1 MILLL
6 ASLALLAQDTVS
18 YSKPESWLCRPGRPD
33 ACAIDLRATVL
44 QGNGSTSTEK
54 WTAAKNPPIDCF
66 YVYPTVSRDTT
77 DVSDMVAGDE
87 ERNVVGQQFARFGSQ
102 CRLFAPL
109 YRQVTLRG
117 LQKRL
122 AAPATA
128 ALNRG
133 VSYDDVASAWAHYLA
148 HDNNGRGVVLI
159 GHSQGSYVL
168 EELIK
173 REIDGKASQR
183 LIVSAVLLGA
193 SIAVPVGKDVGG
205 AFQSMAL
212 CRRDD
217 QVGCVITFGSF
228 RSTLPPSARALFG
241 RVAGAGM
248 EAGCTNPAAL
258 GGGSGALHAY
268 FSTTGSLIVGS
279 APKSHR
285 WLPQDAPLGTPFVS
299 VPGLLTAECINDANG
314 SRLSITVHPD
324 SADPRADDIP
334 GDIGPGT
341 PAQAQ
346 WGLHLIDVNLSMGNL
361 IEIVTHQ
368 LAAYRARQK
377 H

>member
-1 MILLL
+1 MILVL
-6 ASLALLAQDTVS
+6 ATIALFAQDSV
-18 YSKPESWLCRPGRPD
+18 YAKPESWLCRPTRSD
-33 ACAIDLRATVL
+33 ACAVDLTTTVL

-54 WTAAKNPPIDCF
+54 WAASKKPPIDCF

-87 ERNVVGQQFARFGSQ
+87 ERDVVRQQFARFASQ
-102 CRLFAPL
+102 CRPFAPL

-122 AAPATA
+122 AAPARVP
-128 ALNRG
+128 LNRG
-133 VSYDDVASAWAHYLA
+133 VSYDDVASAWAYYLA

-173 REIDGKASQR
+173 REIDGKPVQR
-183 LIVSAVLLGA
+183 LIVSAMLLGA
-193 SIAVPVGKDVGG
+193 NIAVPVGKDVGG

-212 CRRDD
+212 CRQPD
-217 QVGCVITFGSF
+217 QVGCVITYGSF
-228 RSTLPPSARALFG
+228 RSTVPPSERALFG

-258 GGGSGALHAY
+258 GGGSAPLRAY
-268 FSTTGSLIVGS
+268 FSATGSLIIGA

-285 WLPQDAPLGTPFVS
+285 WLAQDAPLGTPFVS

-314 SRLSITVHPD
+314 ARLTITVHPD

-334 GDIGPGT
+334 GDIGTGSPL
-341 PAQAQ
+341 QAQ

-361 IEIVTHQ
+361 IEIVGRQ
-368 LAAYRARQK
+368 SKAYHAGKK

>member
-1 MILLL
+1 MMFLL
-6 ASLALLAQDTVS
+6 AAVALLAQDSVYT
-18 YSKPESWLCRPGRPD
+18 KPESWLCRPGRAD
-33 ACAIDLRATVL
+33 ACAVDLTTTVL
-44 QGNGSTSTEK
+44 QGSGSTSVEK
-54 WTAAKNPPIDCF
+54 WTAAKNPSIDCF
-66 YVYPTVSRDTT
+66 YVYPTVSRDTS

-87 ERNVVGQQFARFGSQ
+87 ERDVVRQQFARFGSQ
-102 CRLFAPL
+102 CRVFAPL

-133 VSYDDVASAWAHYLA
+133 VSYDDVALAWAYYLA

-159 GHSQGSYVL
+159 GHSQGAILL

-173 REIDGKASQR
+173 REIDGKAQQR
-183 LIVSAVLLGA
+183 SIVSAVLLGA
-193 SIAVPVGKDVGG
+193 NIAVPKGKDVGG

-212 CRRDD
+212 CRKPD
-217 QVGCVITFGSF
+217 QVGCVITYGSF
-228 RSTLPPSARALFG
+228 RNTLPPSARALFG

-258 GGGSGALHAY
+258 GGGSGALRAY
-268 FSTTGSLIVGS
+268 FSATSSLIVGS
-279 APKSHR
+279 APKAHR

-314 SRLSITVHPD
+314 SRLAVTVHPD
-324 SADPRADDIP
+324 SADPRADDIS
-334 GDIGPGT
+334 GDIGTGT
-341 PAQAQ
+341 PSQAQ
-346 WGLHLIDVNLSMGNL
+346 WGLHLVDVNLSMGNL
-361 IEIVTHQ
+361 LEIVGRQ
-368 LAAYRARQK
+368 SAAYRAGHK